1 MKRLYDLVR
10 LNFAIYPGIVD
21 FRSAAFLDPYYAR
34 MRRGQGPLRIA
45 FNALF
50 YAAFRLFIV
59 LRARKVARKWGWS
72 KPRRLE
78 AVRICLSRFADPGDV
93 ALYDIRGESD
103 FDTVMRRF
111 EHVGVSRAIANPATD
126 HDPAIT
132 DKGEFYRVCAHA
144 GLPHP
149 RVLAERSDKDG
160 WKIFQRPE
168 AGPFLLKPI
177 RGSGGAGI
185 ELIAA
190 QPDDLE
196 PTGFLRMLEE
206 TKTTGGW
213 IAQDLLRPHPDIA
226 DIALDALPTSRI
238 TTILDERG
246 KPELVTAVLRL
257 AAQPGVIVDNAHAGG
272 IFSAIDFE
280 TGELGLARYA
290 TAPGEFDR
298 HPANDRPIPGRRIP
312 DWPALRRL
320 ALDAHADHFPAHVQI
335 GWDVAPSDRGP
346 MLIEANARP
355 NVRVPQRATGLGIG
369 ATRHGELIRYHLE
382 NRTATGRR
390 FLTEA

>member
-10 LNFAIYPGIVD
+10 LNLTLFPGIVNY
-21 FRSAAFLDPYYAR
+21 RSAAFLDPYYAR
-34 MRRGQGPLRIA
+34 MQQRQGPLRIA
-45 FNALF
+45 FNAVS
-50 YAAFRLFIV
+50 YTVFRLVIV
-59 LRARKVARKWGWS
+59 LRARKVARRWEWS
-72 KPRRLE
+72 KPRRAE
-78 AVRICLSRFADPGDV
+78 AVRICLARFADPGDV
-93 ALYDIRGESD
+93 ALYDIRDESD

-126 HDPAIT
+126 HDHAIT
-132 DKGEFYRVCAHA
+132 DKREFYRVCMRAC
-144 GLPHP
+144 LPHP
-149 RVLAERSDKDG
+149 RVLAERSERDG
-160 WKIFQRPE
+160 WKLVQQPS
-168 AGPFLLKPI
+168 AGPILLKPI

-185 ELIAA
+185 EILASCPSDGDPAGI
-190 QPDDLE
+190 
-196 PTGFLRMLEE
+196 LRMLEE
-206 TKTTGGW
+206 AKETGGW

-226 DIALDALPTSRI
+226 DIALDALPTARI

-272 IFSAIDFE
+272 IFAAIDFE
-280 TGELGLARYA
+280 TGELGLAKYA

-298 HPANDRPIPGRRIP
+298 HPANNRPITGRRIP
-312 DWPALRRL
+312 DWQVLRRL
-320 ALDAHADHFPAHVQI
+320 ALDAHGDHFPAHVQI

-355 NVRVPQRATGLGIG
+355 NVRVPQRATGMGIG